1 MAFISWHFVLVKRS
15 ITSDCGANERY
26 INTENVV
33 IISVSKSITFNLMT
47 LSVCGEVWYWISR
60 LINEQLVSMLGWG
73 VCASIKTS
81 IYLSLISWLVWLMGD
96 VIIINHS
103 NFSISW
109 SKLVGTLLRSMER
122 TSTRATNAVCLI
134 QLLLVIYW
142 SVRPLIINM
151 GKLYFN

>member
-81 IYLSLISWLVWLMGD
+81 IYLINILAGLVNGRCNHYKSFELFYQLIEARWNIAKVNGENKYQSHKRSLFNSASTS
-96 VIIINHS
+96 H
-103 NFSISW
+103 
-109 SKLVGTLLRSMER
+109 LLIGASL
-122 TSTRATNAVCLI
+122 N
-134 QLLLVIYW
+134 
-142 SVRPLIINM
+142 N
-151 GKLYFN
+151 